1 MPFALDFQRT
11 PVTIILMSVMGL
23 LELLSQIGP
32 FQGDVEARNR
42 FYQVLGLTYQIWGWE
57 LWRPFTTTL
66 LHADLIH
73 AVFNIYFLVIFGA
86 AIENWVG
93 SGRMLAIVLLFA
105 YGSTMA
111 EYTISNYHH
120 PKAGMVGFSGVNY
133 GFFGLLLVGRRY
145 RTDFAYICNPTT
157 VQLLIGWFFLC
168 ILLTMMKVWN
178 VANTAHGAGFIFG
191 YLLGQSI
198 FTIRRRAL
206 WRAAT
211 VVATVAMLGTLLW
224 CPWHAG
230 FQLMKRHPAPYRP
243 LLQRAV
249 EPAGYV
255 AEATL
260 AERADPGSAPHS
272 QQRGGPD

>member
-1 MPFALDFQRT
+1 MSNESEFNAPNLIE
-11 PVTIILMSVMGL
+11 PVVT
-23 LELLSQIGP
+23 
-32 FQGDVEARNR
+32 FFTVE
-42 FYQVLGLTYQIWGWE
+42 
-57 LWRPFTTTL
+57 
-66 LHADLIH
+66 
-73 AVFNIYFLVIFGA
+73 
-86 AIENWVG
+86 
-93 SGRMLAIVLLFA
+93 
-105 YGSTMA
+105 
-111 EYTISNYHH
+111 SNYN
-120 PKAGMVGFSGVNY
+120 F
-133 GFFGLLLVGRRY
+133 
-145 RTDFAYICNPTT
+145 TDHNCGELAYICNPTT

-211 VVATVAMLGTLLW
+211 VVAAVAMLGTLLW